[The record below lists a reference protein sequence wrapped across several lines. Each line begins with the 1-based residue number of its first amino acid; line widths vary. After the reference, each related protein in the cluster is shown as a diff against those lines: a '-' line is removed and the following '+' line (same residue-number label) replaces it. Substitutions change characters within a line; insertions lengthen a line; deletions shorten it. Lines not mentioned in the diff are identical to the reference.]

1 VLVVLILVVV
11 GDFVYVVSNFAV
23 VLSFDGI
30 VILVPLASV
39 ISAALVFEVVGSEAA
54 VAVVLVVVVFATLV
68 VLAVGDCVFLV
79 IVIKVVF
86 SGSAEAVAVLVVA
99 LIICVVVCL
108 VGVVEA
114 VVSVA
119 LIVVELIGVLIV
131 LDNGDCEFVVLDPA
145 VVLLLYGIKMVVL
158 AVALL
163 SGVVILEVV
172 VSEISVPA
180 EFVMMGEIVVRLV
193 SVFIDS
199 VFMFFDVTVVLSVS
213 DVEVGILLVSLVFC
227 VVVFLVDGA
236 IVVIGNTLLVV
247 DVVAVLFVLA
257 IDDCVFLVVLVRS
270 YTG

>member
-1 VLVVLILVVV
+1 M
-11 GDFVYVVSNFAV
+11 
-23 VLSFDGI
+23 
-30 VILVPLASV
+30 
-39 ISAALVFEVVGSEAA
+39 
-54 VAVVLVVVVFATLV
+54 
-68 VLAVGDCVFLV
+68 
-79 IVIKVVF
+79 
-86 SGSAEAVAVLVVA
+86 
-99 LIICVVVCL
+99 
-108 VGVVEA
+108 GVVEA

-119 LIVVELIGVLIV
+119 LVVVELIGVLIV
-131 LDNGDCEFVVLDPA
+131 LDNGDSEFVVFDPA
-145 VVLLLYGIKMVVL
+145 VVLLLYGVKMVVL

-270 YTG
+270 YTCLLYTSPSPRDS